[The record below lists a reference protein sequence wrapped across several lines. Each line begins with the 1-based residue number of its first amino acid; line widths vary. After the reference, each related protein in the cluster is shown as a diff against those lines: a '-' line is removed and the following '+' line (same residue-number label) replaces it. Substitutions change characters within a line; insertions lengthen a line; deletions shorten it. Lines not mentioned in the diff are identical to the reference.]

1 MACLELEDH
10 PLYARL
16 REGVV
21 VLYRVEQLGE
31 APVGIRLH
39 LLRGRATGSGSGSGR
54 GRGRGRL
61 RLGEA
66 PVGISVTGVITR

>member
-1 MACLELEDH
+1 MACLELKDH

-21 VLYRVEQLGE
+21 VLYRVEKLGE

-39 LLRGRATGSGSGSGR
+39 LVRGRGTGSGSGR
-54 GRGRGRL
+54 GRGRGRG

-66 PVGISVTGVITR
+66 PVGIGVMGVRTR

>member
-1 MACLELEDH
+1 MC
-10 PLYARL
+10 
-16 REGVV
+16 VV

-31 APVGIRLH
+31 APVSIRLH
-39 LLRGRATGSGSGSGR
+39 LVRGRGTGSGSGSGR
-54 GRGRGRL
+54 GRG

>member
-39 LLRGRATGSGSGSGR
+39 LLRGRATGSGRGS
-54 GRGRGRL
+54 GRGRL

-66 PVGISVTGVITR
+66 PVGISVMGVITR